1 MCTAEYNIKV
11 VEGNEFLLVLPL
23 KKRTYVA
30 SVPIDEDIDATA
42 LVGCVVKIGDV
53 EYTPTLDEDG
63 VKVLVPATLAR
74 DTYDIIVTAT
84 YHGSAIRAAYFD
96 ALTIVAW
103 NEQSN
108 AQQYIQGSPVVA
120 QAAYVIGGT
129 LTDAELEALKA
140 EYRLKIAA
148 AEEAKE
154 AADAAKQAY
163 DTKAEA
169 LDDIAQQST
178 LTQGISDIRDD
189 ISHIDIDTSTLAKQ
203 GDNPNADISTIQAL
217 IGYTISEIDNV

>member
-63 VKVLVPATLAR
+63 VKVLVPSTLAR

-84 YHGSAIRAAYFD
+84 YRGSAIRAAYFD

-148 AEEAKE
+148 TEEAKE
-154 AADAAKQAY
+154 AADAAKEHF
-163 DTKAEA
+163 DELAEQ
-169 LDDIAQQST
+169 ISGVAQEATSQEIKQ
-178 LTQGISDIRDD
+178 LVIDGGIEHANEYAAEIRE
-189 ISHIDIDTSTLAKQ
+189 II
-203 GDNPNADISTIQAL
+203 GDW
-217 IGYTISEIDNV
+217 SENE